1 MIRRPP
7 RSTRTDTLF
16 PYTTLF
22 RSGRGDFGSRGDA
35 EKIEI
40 GGFAPFVLSSSAPLR
55 EYILSASP
63 REPFH
68 PSNPCRSEEHT
79 SELQS
84 LMSISY
90 AVFCL
95 KKKKKTQSSQRRHEK
110 KSDRH
115 TKTQIITA
123 K

>member
-40 GGFAPFVLSSSAPLR
+40 GGFAPFILSSSAPLR

-68 PSNPCRSEEHT
+68 PSNPCFPPPN
-79 SELQS
+79 L
-84 LMSISY
+84 Y
-90 AVFCL
+90 
-95 KKKKKTQSSQRRHEK
+95 RRAPLGRGSVPSPHLLC
-110 KSDRH
+110 
-115 TKTQIITA
+115 TNFA